1 MSVVA
6 WDGKTLAADCQ
17 GMIGDMRV
25 RTTKIFQRKSGA
37 VMATVGDMA
46 AGLELIQWFDQGH
59 PYQAFP
65 RDKEHEAVLIVAEG
79 GRVRKCSGVPIW
91 IDVCEPFMAWGSGK
105 EFAMG
110 AMAMGASA
118 REAVEVACRFCVSC
132 GIGVESFEA
141 SE

>member
-17 GMIGDMRV
+17 VTSNGMRYLSK
-25 RTTKIFQRKSGA
+25 KIFKLENGSLVAVVGA
-37 VMATVGDMA
+37 VAE
-46 AGLELIQWFDQGH
+46 GLEILDWFKRGARPED
-59 PYQAFP
+59 FP
-65 RDKEHEAVLIVAEG
+65 RDRERSAMLIVVESG
-79 GRVRKCSGVPIW
+79 QVRECSGVPIW

-118 REAVEVACRFCVSC
+118 REAVEVANRFCVSC
-132 GIGVESFEA
+132 GMGVESFEA